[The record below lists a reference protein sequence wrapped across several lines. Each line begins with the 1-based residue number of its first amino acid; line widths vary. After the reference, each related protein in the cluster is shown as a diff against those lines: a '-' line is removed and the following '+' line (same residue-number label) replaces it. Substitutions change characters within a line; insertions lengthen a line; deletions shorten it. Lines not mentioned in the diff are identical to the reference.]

1 MKCGP
6 IFAACIAAFTLSACG
21 SATDAVSFTA
31 PPGFHTK
38 ASLGPFMQ
46 MWQGKDEREL
56 LILMALPVQ
65 GDLNKAMSES
75 DLKDADAKKITICGD
90 QAAMFAQGV
99 GHGHVGIS
107 GTTASTS
114 TEPTNIEVIATV
126 VRGKTYLAM
135 YSRPL
140 KAPADPAAEKA
151 IKDVCPK

>member
-6 IFAACIAAFTLSACG
+6 ILAASIAALALSACG

-31 PPGFHTK
+31 PPSFHTK

-46 MWQGKDEREL
+46 MWQGKDEHEV

-65 GDLNKAMSES
+65 GDLNKAMSQS
-75 DLKDADAKKITICGD
+75 DLKDADAQKITICGN
-90 QAAMFAQGV
+90 QPAMFAQGE
-99 GHGHVGIS
+99 GHSRTGS
-107 GTTASTS
+107 SSS
-114 TEPTNIEVIATV
+114 TETSKIEVVATV

-135 YSRPL
+135 YTRPL